1 MPPVPS
7 ALREFAIPGDLL
19 VTVPDNPR
27 LMTAFILE
35 ERGDWFEN
43 EIHFVRHRLRPGM
56 AVVDIGANYG
66 LYTLS
71 CARRVG
77 PEGRVWAYE
86 PASLPRTCLDRS
98 IVANQLPQV
107 RLTGAAISN
116 HCGTARLGI
125 AANAELNR
133 LDESST
139 QYETVPLT
147 TIDSESARWDRPVD
161 FMKIDAEG
169 EEVRILDGAAQ
180 FFTRND
186 PLLMLEYHE
195 SQTDNL
201 PLLTALERL
210 GMSIYRFLPSLDAL
224 VPLALAPAQPCL
236 LNIFACRAA
245 RAAKLAADGTLVES
259 AAPAPS
265 GGTVRLADWL
275 TARPWRAVFPGLRSA
290 SANQALHTALE
301 DTLNGE
307 DPAIP
312 ADARLAYK
320 QRALATLKALVDERA
335 SLPRLYS
342 AARVAM
348 DLAEQELSVA
358 YLLEA
363 ACLIA
368 AEPSVSNLIQEPF
381 LPPDRRH
388 DSLGGSGT
396 AKQILS
402 IMADEA
408 LLERTTFSVY
418 FAGRKALPV
427 LLRLAHNPL
436 RSPASEQRLAAAR
449 RMLPV

>member
-1 MPPVPS
+1 MPPAPS
-7 ALREFAIPGDLL
+7 ALREFAIPGDLR

-27 LMTAFILE
+27 LMTTFILE
-35 ERGDWFEN
+35 ERGDWFES

-86 PASLPRTCLDRS
+86 PASLPRSCLERS
-98 IVANQLPQV
+98 IAANHLPQV
-107 RLTGAAISN
+107 RLAGAALSD

-125 AANAELNR
+125 ASNAELNR

-139 QYETVPLT
+139 QYESVPLT
-147 TIDSESARWDRPVD
+147 TIDAESAMWDRPVD

-169 EEVRILDGAAQ
+169 EEVRILEGAAQ

-245 RAAKLAADGTLVES
+245 RAAQLAADGALVES
-259 AAPAPS
+259 AAAAPS
-265 GGTVRLADWL
+265 GGTALPADWL
-275 TARPWRAVFPGLRSA
+275 AARAWSGAFPGLSSA
-290 SANQALHTALE
+290 GTNPALHAALE

-307 DPAIP
+307 DPGIP
-312 ADARLAYK
+312 ADTRLAYK
-320 QRALATLKALVDERA
+320 QRAFTTLKTLVDEHA
-335 SLPRLYS
+335 NLPRLFS

-363 ACLIA
+363 ARLIA
-368 AEPSVSNLIQEPF
+368 AEPSVSNLVQEPF

-396 AKQILS
+396 ARQILS

-427 LLRLAHNPL
+427 LLRLANNPL
-436 RSPASEQRLAAAR
+436 RSPASERRLAAAR

>member
-7 ALREFAIPGDLL
+7 ALREFAIPGDLR

-27 LMTAFILE
+27 LMTTFILE
-35 ERGDWFEN
+35 ERGDWFES

-86 PASLPRTCLDRS
+86 PASLPRSCLERS
-98 IVANQLPQV
+98 IAANHLPQV
-107 RLTGAAISN
+107 RLAGAALSD

-125 AANAELNR
+125 ATNAELNR
-133 LDESST
+133 LDTSST

-147 TIDSESARWDRPVD
+147 TLDAEAATWDRPVD

-169 EEVRILDGAAQ
+169 EEVRILEGATM
-180 FFTRND
+180 FFAAND
-186 PLLMLEYHE
+186 PLLMLEHHE
-195 SQTDNL
+195 SSTDNL
-201 PLLTALERL
+201 ALLDALEQR
-210 GMSIYRFLPSLDAL
+210 GMAVYRFLPSLDAL
-224 VPLALAPAQPCL
+224 VPLALAPSRPCL
-236 LNIFACRAA
+236 LNIFACRAG
-245 RAAKLAADGTLVES
+245 RAAQLAAEGTLVAA
-259 AAPAPS
+259 AAPTPS
-265 GGTVRLADWL
+265 GGTARLADRIAASRWSEG
-275 TARPWRAVFPGLRSA
+275 FPGLRAA
-290 SANQALHTALE
+290 SVNSALHAALE

-307 DPAIP
+307 NPALP
-312 ADARLAYK
+312 ANTRLAYK
-320 QRALATLKALVDERA
+320 QRAFVALQSLVGERA
-335 SLPRLYS
+335 SLPRLFS

-348 DLAEQELSVA
+348 DLAEQERSVA

-363 ACLIA
+363 ARQIA
-368 AEPSVSNLIQEPF
+368 AAPVAADLVDEPF

-388 DSLGGSGT
+388 DSLENSGT

-408 LLERTTFSVY
+408 LLERSTFSVY
-418 FAGRKALPV
+418 FAGKKALPI
-427 LLRLAHNPL
+427 LLRLAANPL
-436 RSPASEQRLAAAR
+436 RSAASERRLAAAR